1 MDFYNQAVQ
10 ITYEVTVLLRIFSTI
25 KLLFFR
31 VMRQIIVFYTD
42 IWFMDTISILL
53 RLQHFWFVFVKQIH
67 NRQNI

>member
-1 MDFYNQAVQ
+1 VDFYNQAVQ